1 MCEIQFV
8 ASTKFDEENI
18 DDFTFLLENGS
29 RWNGD
34 ATGVF
39 GKAFVW
45 KIADAY
51 VDLKQK
57 ATDELSDL
65 IANKSTNWLVGHNRL
80 ATTGSETIS
89 KNNHPFRNDDCIVVH
104 NGVLSNHS
112 QLKTR
117 YELMY
122 AEQTDSAIVPHMISY
137 FLKDGKDEVEA
148 IKSTAEEIRGSY
160 SIFVYYRSSG
170 NLYYFKNSSTN
181 FEFMR
186 TESFDGNVS
195 IYGSTNA
202 NALELVGCELANGS
216 FTVDTMKSR
225 VGMSPKAG
233 VISTVDTTK
242 DRMAITKACSFTPQ
256 SNVYTTYRGGYG
268 GGTGWD
274 SKSYDSYYSPSSA
287 NADDCT
293 SLICSERTQDWLD
306 DENMDIMEAFEECC
320 KEIEGIATYDD
331 WTDGVARTLMKDTD
345 ICFHDNADQIVLRNL
360 DTTLGYY
367 LVNYLDAK
375 EWMDSDTTMNA
386 KNYTVSYESVIDFV
400 IESRDGKAV
409 MEQEGMIK

>member
-39 GKAFVW
+39 GKGFVW

-51 VDLKQK
+51 VDMKK
-57 ATDELSDL
+57 KPSTELTKL
-65 IANKSTNWLVGHNRL
+65 IEKKSTNWLVGHNRL

-104 NGVLSNHS
+104 NGILSNHS
-112 QLKTR
+112 VLKNR
-117 YELMY
+117 YDLKY
-122 AEQTDSAIVPHMISY
+122 PEQTDSAIVPHLISH
-137 FLKDGKDEVEA
+137 FLQDGNDEVEA

-160 SIFVYYRSSG
+160 SIFVYYRKSG

-186 TESFDGNVS
+186 TESYDGNVS
-195 IYGSTNA
+195 IYGSTNGS
-202 NALELVGCELANGS
+202 ALSLVGCELANGS

-225 VGMSPKAG
+225 VDMTPKSG
-233 VISTVDTTK
+233 VVYVVDTNK
-242 DRMAITKACSFTPQ
+242 ERMSIMKACSFKPQ
-256 SNVYTTYRGGYG
+256 SNITTYSGWNRSDY
-268 GGTGWD
+268 GTG
-274 SKSYDSYYSPSSA
+274 SAYETYYGSTPDA
-287 NADDCT
+287 NDQTA
-293 SLICSERTQDWLD
+293 LIEGDGYVDGWLD
-306 DENMDIMEAFEECC
+306 KHNMDIMEAFEKCC
-320 KEIEGIATYDD
+320 DEIEKISSYDD
-331 WTDGVARTLMKDTD
+331 WEVGVSNTLMKDSD
-345 ICFHDNADQIVLRNL
+345 ICYYDSAYQVVLRNL

-367 LVNYLDAK
+367 LVSYLDAK
-375 EWMDSDTTMNA
+375 EWMDSDTSLNT
-386 KNYTVSYESVIDFV
+386 KNYTIDYNDVVEFL
-400 IESRDGKAV
+400 IESHQTNRELSV
-409 MEQEGMIK
+409 

>member
-39 GKAFVW
+39 GKGFVW

-51 VDLKQK
+51 VDMKK
-57 ATDELSDL
+57 KPSKELTKL
-65 IANKSTNWLVGHNRL
+65 IEKKSTNWLIGHNRL

-89 KNNHPFRNDDCIVVH
+89 KNNHPFRNDECIVVH
-104 NGVLSNHS
+104 NGILSNHS
-112 QLKTR
+112 ALKNR
-117 YELMY
+117 YDLKY
-122 AEQTDSAIVPHMISY
+122 PEQTDSAIVPHLITH
-137 FLKDGKDEVEA
+137 FLQDGDNEVEA

-160 SIFVYYRSSG
+160 SIFVYYRKTG

-186 TESFDGNVS
+186 TESYDGSVS

-202 NALELVGCELANGS
+202 NALALVGCELANGS
-216 FTVDTMKSR
+216 FTIDTMKSR
-225 VGMSPKAG
+225 VEMTPKSG
-233 VISTVDTTK
+233 VVYAVDTNTE
-242 DRMAITKACSFTPQ
+242 RMSIMKACSFKPQ
-256 SNVYTTYRGGYG
+256 ANLPTYTNYRGSWSGTDVSAYDTYYG
-268 GGTGWD
+268 TT
-274 SKSYDSYYSPSSA
+274 A
-287 NADDCT
+287 NADEQT
-293 SLICSERTQDWLD
+293 SLIESDGYIDEWLD
-306 DENMDIMEAFEECC
+306 KHNMDIMEAFEECC
-320 KEIEGIATYDD
+320 NEIEKISAYDD
-331 WTDGVARTLMKDTD
+331 WESGVAKTLYQDTD
-345 ICFHDNADQIVLRNL
+345 ICFYDSAYQVVLRNL

-375 EWMDSDTTMNA
+375 EWMDSDTNMSA
-386 KNYTVSYESVIDFV
+386 KNYTVNYNDVVEFL
-400 IESRDGKAV
+400 IESHQTNTELTV
-409 MEQEGMIK
+409 